1 MLSRVLAR
9 SDERFLSTAL
19 STTQRR
25 AYLARLKASRV
36 WVAWGAAFIG
46 LAFMVI
52 ILLSRGA
59 QPPATLV
66 LCFLLTLMIQG
77 QITSQIHILELLER
91 GHLQAPG
98 EATPGV

>member
-9 SDERFLSTAL
+9 SDERFLSIAL
-19 STTQRR
+19 SATQRQ
-25 AYLARLKASRV
+25 AHLARLKASRV
-36 WVAWGAAFIG
+36 WVAWSTAFITLG
-46 LAFMVI
+46 FVVV

-59 QPPATLV
+59 QPPAILV

-77 QITSQIHILELLER
+77 QITSQIHILELLDR
-91 GHLQAPG
+91 GHLQAAG